1 MTMKPKAPKFHI
13 RRSSVDVSPSEPENR
28 ARPEPEEIPT
38 LGGPTE
44 DGFGDRAFPGSARAE
59 ADAAS
64 ESDIAEIRREGL
76 TGRQLRMA
84 RRLAQ
89 KHGMNPTSDFDA
101 VRLLRAQGI
110 DPFDRNNMIELVHAR
125 GPEGEG
131 EGSRQPGTGQPV
143 TGAEKVAA
151 IAAAAQA
158 AVNRAGAPS
167 PAAGGAGSDGKPP
180 LRAGLPQTID
190 PQRNLPGE
198 HIPRST
204 PPGLHEIE
212 RIQRDIVRRRRR
224 SMMLLGLRLAAFVLV
239 PTLLCLYYFAFV
251 ATPSYATK
259 SEFVVQQAEVG
270 SGTAGLLGGT
280 AMATSQDSIA
290 VQGYLGSREALQ
302 RLDAEHGYR
311 AHFSDP
317 SVDSIQRVAPDA
329 TNEQLY
335 KHFRKNVRVGYDPT
349 EGVIRME
356 VSAATPEMSQVFSQ
370 ALIGYAEERVDQLT
384 ERKRADQMEG
394 ATQTFADA
402 EEKMVAAQEKVLALQ
417 ENMGVLDPQSESASL
432 MSQIGALETQLTE
445 KRLALSQLL
454 DNASPNQARVAGVEG
469 DIERLELLVADLR
482 SQITND
488 GQSDS
493 SLASVTAR
501 LRMAEVDLETR
512 TMMMQEALQNLE
524 AARIEA
530 NRQVRFLSVSV
541 PPVPPDEP
549 TYPKVFENTMI
560 AFLIFGAIYLLVSV
574 TAAILREQ
582 VSS

>member
-1 MTMKPKAPKFHI
+1 MKPKAPKFHI
-13 RRSSVDVSPSEPENR
+13 RRSPVSAPEPANR
-28 ARPEPEEIPT
+28 APSGEEDAPT
-38 LGGPTE
+38 LGGPVE
-44 DGFGDRAFPGSARAE
+44 DGFGNRAFPGSAKAE
-59 ADAAS
+59 ANAES
-64 ESDIAEIRREGL
+64 ESAIAEIRREGL

-89 KHGMNPTSDFDA
+89 RHGLSPSSDFDA
-101 VRLLRAQGI
+101 VRLLRDQGI

-125 GPEGEG
+125 GPEGE
-131 EGSRQPGTGQPV
+131 PGAAGQPP

-151 IAAAAQA
+151 IAAAAEA
-158 AVNRAGAPS
+158 AAR
-167 PAAGGAGSDGKPP
+167 AGGAVAAPDGGEGAGGKPP
-180 LRAGLPQTID
+180 LKAGLPQTVD
-190 PQRNLPGE
+190 PQKNLPGE
-198 HIPRST
+198 HIPRS
-204 PPGLHEIE
+204 PAPGLHEIE

-224 SMMLLGLRLAAFVLV
+224 NLFLMGLRVAVFVFL
-239 PTLLCLYYFAFV
+239 PTILCMLYFAFV
-251 ATPSYATK
+251 ATPSFATK
-259 SEFVVQQAEVG
+259 SEFVVQQAEVA

-290 VQGYLGSREALQ
+290 VQGYLNSREAMQ

-317 SVDSIQRVAPDA
+317 SIDAVQRVASDA
-329 TNEQLY
+329 TNEDLY
-335 KHFRKNVRVGYDPT
+335 RQYRNNVKVGYDPT

-356 VSAATPEMSQVFSQ
+356 VSAATPEMSRTFAE

-384 ERKRADQMEG
+384 ERKRADQMKG
-394 ATQTFADA
+394 ASETFADA
-402 EEKMVAAQEKVLALQ
+402 EKKMVEAQEQVLTLQ
-417 ENMGVLDPQSESASL
+417 EQLGVLDPQSESASL
-432 MSQIGALETQLTE
+432 MSQINALETQLTD

-454 DNASPNQARVAGVEG
+454 DNTRPNQARVAGVEG
-469 DIERLELLVADLR
+469 DIARLEKLLGDLR
-482 SQITND
+482 SQITD
-488 GQSDS
+488 EGRSDS
-493 SLASVTAR
+493 SLASVSAR

-512 TMMMQEALQNLE
+512 TMMMQEALQHLE

-549 TYPKVFENTMI
+549 TYPKVFEDTLI
-560 AFLIFGAIYLLVSV
+560 AFFVFGALYLLVSV